1 MNNKITVFIG
11 LYNAEKDLPEIL
23 NQLVY
28 QTTQNFG
35 ILVVDNN
42 SVDNSYKLV
51 NQWKSIFKG
60 RINLIR
66 NKTNLGAYGS
76 LFHNIE
82 YINTTWFTWWHQD
95 DLYKENHI
103 ETLNELIS
111 KSNRNIAGVSTTMG
125 SMAADGKALNSYAR
139 PTWFAK
145 NTSQIGQFIQNI
157 KAQSIPD
164 PATAFRVDVFKK
176 TLIPVHSSS
185 FPDTEHTLL
194 MLHHGKFLISQKET
208 MLYRENPYGISK
220 IINQQERDFGAAVGL
235 TRVFHSDSF
244 RNILLLVSKKH
255 QNKFAERVI
264 EAIEMR
270 FIGNHDFKQ
279 FVSIVFLERLILEW
293 GYDNVKV
300 SKIMQQK
307 YSYFASK
314 LTLDTI
320 SNLGQIPN
328 TGGAKQ
334 GVNSQNIRITNK
346 IWHKYSTLNLPF
358 LRRHNKLLVKSTY
371 KVLFIFRRKH
381 RLKDRWD

>member
-28 QTTQNFG
+28 QTTQNFE

-42 SVDNSYKLV
+42 SFDKSYKLA
-51 NQWKSIFKG
+51 NQWKSIFKK
-60 RINLIR
+60 RINIIR
-66 NKTNLGAYGS
+66 NETNLGAYGS

-82 YINTTWFTWWHQD
+82 YLNTPWFTWWHQD
-95 DLYKENHI
+95 DYYKENHI
-103 ETLNELIS
+103 ETLKELIS
-111 KSNRNIAGVSTTMG
+111 KSNRNIVGVSTTMG
-125 SMAADGKALNSYAR
+125 SMAADGKPLNSYAR
-139 PTWFAK
+139 PTWFTK
-145 NTSQIGQFIQNI
+145 NSSQISQFIQNI

-164 PATAFRVDVFKK
+164 PASAFRVGVFKK

-208 MLYRENPYGISK
+208 MLYRENPHGISK
-220 IINQQERDFGAAVGL
+220 IINQQERDFGAALGL
-235 TRVFHSDSF
+235 TRVFHSGSF

-270 FIGNHDFKQ
+270 FIGNNDLKQ
-279 FVSIVFLERLILEW
+279 FVAIVFLERLILEW
-293 GYDNVKV
+293 GYNNVKV
-300 SKIMQQK
+300 TKIMQRK

-328 TGGAKQ
+328 TDRFKQ
-334 GVNSQNIRITNK
+334 STKSQNIRITNI
-346 IWHKYSTLNLPF
+346 IWQKYSTLNMPF
-358 LRRHNKLLVKSTY
+358 LRRHNKLFVKSIY
-371 KVLFIFRRKH
+371 QILFIFRPKH
-381 RLKDRWD
+381 RLKDQWD